1 MPFGAC
7 VMTSDQKHC
16 SDMQKAIEA
25 RNSENDEAG
34 AFVSDDFRASTEA
47 LVRFTALQS
56 HEAPLIP

>member
-47 LVRFTALQS
+47 LVRFTFTDCS
-56 HEAPLIP
+56 SVP